1 MISAFEHFRPHHQE
15 LRTRLLRSILALVIC
30 STVAYI
36 FKEQITQ
43 LCMEP
48 LFRAYPELEKLVY
61 TKLTE
66 AFISYI
72 KISILTGCILSFPY
86 LLYQLWMFISP
97 GLLEDEKKTAF
108 VIVFWATMLFVSG
121 GLFAFFIALPQ
132 ILKFF
137 MHYAGSNL
145 IPMPKFGLYLTFV
158 GRMILTFSLAFEIPF
173 LMVMVGKTGLVSSQ
187 YFRKKRLW
195 FYLAILILAFML
207 TAGDI
212 TATVLLA
219 VPLFFLYEAGILVGS
234 ILKKT
239 NKRPAR

>member
-1 MISAFEHFRPHHQE
+1 MIQAFEHFRPHHEE
-15 LRTRLLRSILALVIC
+15 LRKRLLRSILALIVC
-30 STVAYI
+30 STVAYA

-43 LCMEP
+43 LCMAP
-48 LFRAYPELEKLVY
+48 LFGAHPELEKLVY

-66 AFISYI
+66 AFISYL
-72 KISILTGCILSFPY
+72 KISLLAGCICSFPF

-97 GLLEDEKKTAF
+97 GLLAEEKKTAF
-108 VIVFWATMLFVSG
+108 IIVFWATLLFAGG
-121 GLFAFFIALPQ
+121 GLFAFFVALPQ
-132 ILKFF
+132 ILTFF
-137 MHYAGSNL
+137 MSYAGPNL

-173 LMVMVGKTGLVSSQ
+173 LMVMAKKTGLVSAQ

-207 TAGDI
+207 TAGEI

-219 VPLFFLYEAGILVGS
+219 VPLFLLYESGIVVGS
-234 ILKKT
+234 MLG
-239 NKRPAR
+239 NPR